1 MANQLEG
8 KVAIITGAASG
19 IGAETARLFAREG
32 ANVVIADM
40 QADKGMA
47 VAAELGDQGVFCQVD
62 VRSEEDIAGMV
73 SLAQEQWG
81 RLDILFNNAGFGG
94 ALGPIETT
102 SLDDYDLTFD
112 VLVKSVFL
120 GIKYAAPVMKA
131 QNSGAIISTASV
143 AGLMN
148 GVSPH
153 LYGVC
158 KAAVIKMTETVSLE
172 LGEHNIRVNA
182 ICPGLVATPLTVG
195 HPDATKEDVA
205 QLRDAAGGNQPL
217 GRAGVPDDIAQAA
230 LFLASE
236 ASSYITGHAL
246 VVDGG
251 IKAENAGEIKEV
263 GANVLVAGSA
273 IFNSKDYKKAIQELR
288 DA

>member
-1 MANQLEG
+1 MADRLKG
-8 KVAIITGAASG
+8 KVAVITGAASG
-19 IGAETARLFAREG
+19 IGAETARLFASEG

-40 QADKGMA
+40 QAEKGQA
-47 VAAELGDQGVFCQVD
+47 VAKELGDQGVFCQVD
-62 VRSEEDIAGMV
+62 VRIEEDIASMID
-73 SLAQEQWG
+73 LAMTKWG
-81 RLDILFNNAGFGG
+81 RVDILYNNAGFGG

-102 SLDDYDLTFD
+102 TMEDYDLTFD

-120 GIKYAAPVMKA
+120 GIKHVTPIMKA
-131 QNSGAIISTASV
+131 QNSGNIISTASV

-158 KAAVIKMTETVSLE
+158 KAAVIKLTETVSLE

-195 HPDATKEDVA
+195 KLNATDEDVEN
-205 QLRDAAGGNQPL
+205 LRKSAGGNQPL

-251 IKAENAGEIKEV
+251 IRSGPTWSQWPEYMRKPLPLRLYRPE
-263 GANVLVAGSA
+263 GA
-273 IFNSKDYKKAIQELR
+273 
-288 DA
+288 

>member
-251 IKAENAGEIKEV
+251 IKAGPTWDKWPDYMRKPLPLRMYRPE
-263 GANVLVAGSA
+263 GA
-273 IFNSKDYKKAIQELR
+273 
-288 DA
+288 